1 MGETSEKDRINAMID
16 IVMSVARGNPTAQI
30 ELSGENDDIDSL
42 ALGINMMIDDVR
54 INIEEIERERARSD
68 KKIIEVEQSEAATL
82 SILEDMYEV
91 HEQLKKTQ
99 KKIKQQNVKLKKLD
113 QIKSNFLN
121 VTSHELRTPMS
132 AIKGYIQ
139 MMMEQTLGNISEEQ
153 RNALNIV
160 LRNIDRLDHL
170 IQDILDISRLESGTL
185 KLVPE
190 KTNVK
195 TMVEETVE
203 TMQSSADLKH
213 ITINAELEDKIPEIT
228 VDKERIQQVIIN
240 IISNAIKFSSDGS
253 IIDVRSK
260 EDKDFVLVEIQD
272 FGRGIPKDKQKKIFE
287 TFFQVDSGMD
297 RKFGGAGLGL
307 AISRGIILAHGG
319 EIWVE
324 SIVGKGSTF
333 YFAMPIKPVV
343 DIGEEFKGI
352 DIFGLE
358 NGGV

>member
-1 MGETSEKDRINAMID
+1 MEN
-16 IVMSVARGNPTAQI
+16 TAEI
-30 ELSGENDDIDSL
+30 TL
-42 ALGINMMIDDVR
+42 AEPQKNL
-54 INIEEIERERARSD
+54 EEIVQERTKELN
-68 KKIIEVEQSEAATL
+68 KKIREMEQSEAATL
-82 SILEDMYEV
+82 SILEDL
-91 HEQLKKTQ
+91 HEIHENLKKSQ

-139 MMMEQTLGNISEEQ
+139 MIMKQTLGETTEEQ
-153 RNALNIV
+153 RNALSIV

-185 KLVPE
+185 KLIPE
-190 KTNVK
+190 KTDVK
-195 TMVEETVE
+195 TMVEQTVE

-213 ITINAELEDKIPEIT
+213 ITVNTEMEDKMPDIT
-228 VDKERIQQVIIN
+228 VDQERIQQVIIN
-240 IISNAIKFSSDGS
+240 IVNNAIKFSPEGS
-253 IIDVRSK
+253 IINIRSK
-260 EDKDFVLVEIQD
+260 KDKDLVLVEIQD
-272 FGRGIPKDKQKKIFE
+272 FGRGIPKDKQKKIFK

-324 SIVGKGSTF
+324 STVGKGSTF
-333 YFAMPIKPVV
+333 YFTIPIKPVV

-358 NGGV
+358 NGGK

>member
-1 MGETSEKDRINAMID
+1 MENTSEIMLTESQKN
-16 IVMSVARGNPTAQI
+16 
-30 ELSGENDDIDSL
+30 L
-42 ALGINMMIDDVR
+42 
-54 INIEEIERERARSD
+54 EEIIQERTKELN
-68 KKIIEVEQSEAATL
+68 KKIREMEQSEAATL
-82 SILEDMYEV
+82 SILEDL
-91 HEQLKKTQ
+91 HEIHENLKKSQ
-99 KKIKQQNVKLKKLD
+99 RKIKQQNIKLKKLD
-113 QIKSNFLN
+113 RIKSDFLN

-139 MMMEQTLGNISEEQ
+139 MIMKQTLGETTEEQ
-153 RNALNIV
+153 KNALNIV

-185 KLVPE
+185 KLIPE

-213 ITINAELEDKIPEIT
+213 ITINAEVGDNIPEIT
-228 VDKERIQQVIIN
+228 VDKERIKQVIIN
-240 IISNAIKFSSDGS
+240 IISNAIKFSPDGS
-253 IIDVRSK
+253 IINVRSK
-260 EDKDFVLVEIQD
+260 EDKDFILVEIQD
-272 FGRGIPKDKQKKIFE
+272 FGRGISKDKQKKIFE
-287 TFFQVDSGMD
+287 TFYQVDSGMD

-307 AISRGIILAHGG
+307 AISRGIVLAHGG

-333 YFAMPIKPVV
+333 YFTMPIKPVV

-358 NGGV
+358 NRGV

>member
-1 MGETSEKDRINAMID
+1 MMDKTSEEDRVNEMID
-16 IVMSVARGNPTAQI
+16 TIMKVARGEYSIQI
-30 ELSGENDDIDSL
+30 KPSEENDDLDSL
-42 ALGINMMIDDVR
+42 AVGINMMIDDIRASV
-54 INIEEIERERARSD
+54 EEVEREQARSD
-68 KKIIEVEQSEAATL
+68 EKIIELEQSEAATL

-91 HEQLKKTQ
+91 HERLKKTQ
-99 KKIKQQNVKLKKLD
+99 EKIKQQNIKLKKLD
-113 QIKSNFLN
+113 RIKSDFLN

-132 AIKGYIQ
+132 AMKGYIQ
-139 MMMEQTLGNISEEQ
+139 MIKKQTLGETTEDQ
-153 RNALNIV
+153 KNALNIV

-185 KLVPE
+185 KLIPG

-203 TMQSSADLKH
+203 TMQPSADLKH
-213 ITINAELEDKIPEIT
+213 ITINTVIEDKIPEIT
-228 VDKERIQQVIIN
+228 VDQERIKQVIIN
-240 IISNAIKFSSDGS
+240 IISNAIKFSPDGS
-253 IIDVRSK
+253 IINVRPK
-260 EDKDFVLVEIQD
+260 EDKDFILIEIQD
-272 FGRGIPKDKQKKIFE
+272 FGRGIPKDNQKKIFE
-287 TFFQVDSGMD
+287 TFYQVDSGMD

-333 YFAMPIKPVV
+333 YFTLPVV
-343 DIGEEFKGI
+343 VSRGEFKGI
-352 DIFGLE
+352 DIFRLE